1 MLLFLLAYEII
12 IPLSFFLFLL
22 FFFFIS
28 NKTTSCKNKMYF
40 PSGSD
45 MMSKELQ
52 NSDFIY
58 VNQMIDVLKIIVKYR
73 WKIIAKT
80 PFIA

>member
-1 MLLFLLAYEII
+1 M
-12 IPLSFFLFLL
+12 S
-22 FFFFIS
+22 
-28 NKTTSCKNKMYF
+28 F

-58 VNQMIDVLKIIVKYR
+58 VNQMTDILKIIVKYR
-73 WKIIAKT
+73 WKIIAKYRHLS
-80 PFIA
+80 PSAIGNRV

>member
-1 MLLFLLAYEII
+1 MQINQIIKFL
-12 IPLSFFLFLL
+12 
-22 FFFFIS
+22 IS
-28 NKTTSCKNKMYF
+28 NKTTSCKNKISF

-58 VNQMIDVLKIIVKYR
+58 VNQMTDVLKIIVKYR
-73 WKIIAKT
+73 WKIIAKYGRLS
-80 PFIA
+80 PSAIGNRA

>member
-1 MLLFLLAYEII
+1 M
-12 IPLSFFLFLL
+12 S
-22 FFFFIS
+22 
-28 NKTTSCKNKMYF
+28 F

-58 VNQMIDVLKIIVKYR
+58 VNQMTDILKIIVKYR
-73 WKIIAKT
+73 WKIIAKYRIYRLVLLGT
-80 PFIA
+80 EFNRMLAVYVS

>member
-1 MLLFLLAYEII
+1 M
-12 IPLSFFLFLL
+12 S
-22 FFFFIS
+22 
-28 NKTTSCKNKMYF
+28 F

-58 VNQMIDVLKIIVKYR
+58 VNQMTDVLKIIVKYR
-73 WKIIAKT
+73 YWEPSLTECELFTSAETKLFTLIEAKF
-80 PFIA
+80 PPGNIWMKHVD